1 LAQSNKSWTR
11 SKATK
16 VADAIVAPLSR
27 RDELGILALTDQRKK
42 PMSLSFRRPS
52 STQWKTVALEIVE
65 GLGKAVV
72 LIASTVAVVVM
83 SIVLTTMS
91 LLP

>member
-1 LAQSNKSWTR
+1 
-11 SKATK
+11 
-16 VADAIVAPLSR
+16 
-27 RDELGILALTDQRKK
+27 
-42 PMSLSFRRPS
+42 MSLSFRRPS
-52 STQWKTVALEIVE
+52 STPWKTVRLEIVE

-83 SIVLTTMS
+83 CIVLAAMS

>member
-1 LAQSNKSWTR
+1 MWFR
-11 SKATK
+11 C
-16 VADAIVAPLSR
+16 
-27 RDELGILALTDQRKK
+27 
-42 PMSLSFRRPS
+42 FRRPS
-52 STQWKTVALEIVE
+52 RTPWKTVAFEIVD

-83 SIVLTTMS
+83 SIVLAAMS

>member
-1 LAQSNKSWTR
+1 
-11 SKATK
+11 
-16 VADAIVAPLSR
+16 
-27 RDELGILALTDQRKK
+27 
-42 PMSLSFRRPS
+42 MSLSFRRPS
-52 STQWKTVALEIVE
+52 STPWKTVALEIVE

-83 SIVLTTMS
+83 SIVLAAMS